1 MQLHTMQDP
10 LKLFFDE
17 EILDHTDLAVLE
29 EQSGQLCVCLFEA
42 AVLGVEFA
50 LSMRL
55 LGIIHNQ
62 SMVILLDS
70 GSSHSFLSSRVAVQV
85 TRVTPLEKPLSV
97 QVANGTQIKCT
108 AHLSQPS
115 GSYKSVNLVLI

>member
-108 AHLSQPS
+108 AHLFS
-115 GSYKSVNLVLI
+115 LVVVTRVSI